1 MTDDRA
7 RGNGG
12 RLDRLARSEGFQ
24 ALTLAL
30 IVLSALCLGV
40 EAMPAYAQRWE
51 TLLYGVFVATQVWF
65 VFEIGVRLFAHWPR
79 LGGFFADGWNRFDFT
94 VVVLSLL
101 PAVGTVALLAR
112 LLRVLRLV
120 RLVSGSDLLRGFVRG
135 RLGVGARLLAFAVLL
150 ALSVYVFALMGF
162 HLYGGFG
169 DGLAA
174 WANLPRALA
183 SVGGLYL
190 GRVGSVPSGDGAGIA
205 LLALFYLS
213 QLALLGGLLR
223 PRAAVAP

>member
-94 VVVLSLL
+94 VVVFSLL
-101 PAVGTVALLAR
+101 PAVGTVALL
-112 LLRVLRLV
+112 
-120 RLVSGSDLLRGFVRG
+120 
-135 RLGVGARLLAFAVLL
+135 ARLLAFAVLL